1 MWCVVKRGKYLKVQ
15 DQSLFEE
22 LHKQYVLDNDPNPPE
37 MLAGGFATFDKADE
51 KKQEIA
57 VARAK
62 EERETRARMKEV
74 GQERGEGVEHGR
86 DGQHGPDGRESDTEK
101 PEKVMDVVIPE
112 IREKVQ
118 PLLGQEFA
126 ADDFVFLLHENYF
139 QFRLANRSF

>member
-62 EERETRARMKEV
+62 EERERADAGARASV
-74 GQERGEGVEHGR
+74 WARVDAGARGRAGR
-86 DGQHGPDGRESDTEK
+86 HRGRGGRRNGENTS
-101 PEKVMDVVIPE
+101 
-112 IREKVQ
+112 
-118 PLLGQEFA
+118 
-126 ADDFVFLLHENYF
+126 LHSIHFDIGNG
-139 QFRLANRSF
+139 RA